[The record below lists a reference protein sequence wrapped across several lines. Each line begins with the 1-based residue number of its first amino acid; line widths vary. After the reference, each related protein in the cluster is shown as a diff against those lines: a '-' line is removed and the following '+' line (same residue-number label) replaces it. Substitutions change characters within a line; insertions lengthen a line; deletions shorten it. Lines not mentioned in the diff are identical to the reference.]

1 LDLQPKVAKN
11 HPIPADEEAV
21 IEALMKKGGANKAG
35 SLFRVGISV
44 ANCCVVLEMLW
55 QTKEQAEKVKEEK
68 EKSWQVAED
77 GKVKAALEAFG
88 KWCGNGM
95 KLDGE
100 SHPVMT
106 RTCAVA
112 IVKVLMPA
120 VAPTLKVSDFT
131 MLKSCAK
138 WLRELASGTT
148 WVDKMMAIRE
158 RNELEVEEIQ
168 PTKLFGA

>member
-1 LDLQPKVAKN
+1 MDLQPKVAEN
-11 HPIPADEEAV
+11 HPIPADEEAA

-44 ANCCVVLEMLW
+44 VNCRVVLETLRR
-55 QTKEQAEKVKEEK
+55 TKEQAEKVKEQK
-68 EKSWQVAED
+68 EKSRQVVED

-100 SHPVMT
+100 SHTVMT

-131 MLKSCAK
+131 TLKSCTK
-138 WLRELASGTT
+138 WLGELAGGTT
-148 WVDKMMAIRE
+148 WVDEMMAIME
-158 RNELEVEEIQ
+158 RNELEEVQ
-168 PTKLFGA
+168 PTELFGA

>member
-1 LDLQPKVAKN
+1 MLVGGT
-11 HPIPADEEAV
+11 

-44 ANCCVVLEMLW
+44 ANCPVVLETLRR
-55 QTKEQAEKVKEEK
+55 TKEQAEKVKEQK
-68 EKSWQVAED
+68 EKSRQVTED

-88 KWCGNGM
+88 KWCGDGM

-106 RTCAVA
+106 RTCALA

-120 VAPTLKVSDFT
+120 VALTLKVCDFT
-131 MLKSCAK
+131 TLKKCAK
-138 WLRELASGTT
+138 WLGEIAGGTT
-148 WVDKMMAIRE
+148 WVDEMMAIRE
-158 RNELEVEEIQ
+158 RNELEEVQ
-168 PTKLFGA
+168 PTDLFGT

>member
-1 LDLQPKVAKN
+1 MSAAPT
-11 HPIPADEEAV
+11 
-21 IEALMKKGGANKAG
+21 NKAG
-35 SLFRVGISV
+35 SLFWVGISV
-44 ANCCVVLEMLW
+44 ANCRVVLEMLRR
-55 QTKEQAEKVKEEK
+55 TKEQAEKVKEQK

-106 RTCAVA
+106 RTCALA
-112 IVKVLMPA
+112 IVKELMLA
-120 VAPTLKVSDFT
+120 VVPTLKVSDFT
-131 MLKSCAK
+131 TLKSCTK
-138 WLRELASGTT
+138 WLRELAGGTT
-148 WVDKMMAIRE
+148 WVDKMMAISE
-158 RNELEVEEIQ
+158 RNELEEIQ